1 MTKISMPQG
10 ADGQVFCIGLS
21 PEFQQDFGPEKPG
34 QIVVEDRV
42 KDKRVGGSSRERR
55 ASESALCL
63 LHGFMSFDHAN
74 NQNRQLA

>member
-21 PEFQQDFGPEKPG
+21 PEFQQDFGPEKPA

-42 KDKRVGGSSRERR
+42 KYKRVGGSS
-55 ASESALCL
+55 
-63 LHGFMSFDHAN
+63 
-74 NQNRQLA
+74 